1 MSTFPS
7 GRAAPLNA
15 IARLALVCLLV
26 GTTSPLPAQEAPSE
40 ALLPFLDE
48 LFTDS
53 RLLQPPDLKEGG
65 LGPDSY
71 RDPVT
76 PVTGAR
82 KEGWRLEGRAGAAVW
97 LELESADFRGSLTV
111 VGPGLEQPL
120 QSETEPGADNVRLL
134 VEFPRTAPYVA
145 VVSGAE
151 GAYTLSAVNPIG
163 APEVPEANS
172 RLRDRLREGHL
183 EGFTIASGENANC
196 AAPFATSYLEAPD
209 DAPEAP
215 HPERPSGDRTADQ
228 HSWMNTRG
236 DYFDTYTEWACQY
249 APERAWDG
257 DPATGWVEGAPGPGV
272 GETVVVPFGPPA
284 PLEIW
289 AGYGKS
295 TALHAANARPRE
307 VRVYL
312 LRAARIIAGDATVSS
327 SVTYRDIEV
336 LGARQ
341 VELLDRNGF
350 QPLPVPQLADQETGQ
365 HLVAVEVLS
374 VFSGSRWDDLVISE
388 IRTSR

>member
-1 MSTFPS
+1 MSRFPS
-7 GRAAPLNA
+7 DRTAPLNA

-53 RLLQPPDLKEGG
+53 RLFQPPDLKEGE

-71 RDPVT
+71 RD

-82 KEGWRLEGRAGAAVW
+82 KEGWRLEGRAGGAVW
-97 LELESADFRGSLTV
+97 MELESADFHGSLAV
-111 VGPGLEQPL
+111 VGPGLERPL
-120 QSETEPGADNVRLL
+120 QSETEPGAEKTQLL
-134 VEFPRTAPYVA
+134 VEFPRTAAYVA
-145 VVSGAE
+145 VVAGAE
-151 GAYTLSAVNPIG
+151 GAYTLSAVYPID
-163 APEVPEANS
+163 APEVSEGNS
-172 RLRDRLREGHL
+172 RLRHRLREGHL
-183 EGFTIASGENANC
+183 ERLAIASGENANC
-196 AAPFATSYLEAPD
+196 AAPFATSYLEAPG

-215 HPERPSGDRTADQ
+215 LPERPSGDRTADQ
-228 HSWMNTRG
+228 HSWMNARG
-236 DYFDTYTEWACQY
+236 EYLDTYTEWACQY

-272 GETVVVPFGPPA
+272 GEALIVPFGPPA

-289 AGYGKS
+289 VGYGKS
-295 TALHAANARPRE
+295 AALHAANAWPRE

-312 LRAARIIAGDATVSS
+312 LRAAGILAGDATTSS
-327 SVTYRDIEV
+327 VVTYREIEV
-336 LGARQ
+336 VGARQ

-350 QPLPVPQLADQETGQ
+350 QPLPVPQVDDQESGH

-374 VFSGSRWDDLVISE
+374 VYPGSRWDDLVISE
-388 IRTSR
+388 IRTAR